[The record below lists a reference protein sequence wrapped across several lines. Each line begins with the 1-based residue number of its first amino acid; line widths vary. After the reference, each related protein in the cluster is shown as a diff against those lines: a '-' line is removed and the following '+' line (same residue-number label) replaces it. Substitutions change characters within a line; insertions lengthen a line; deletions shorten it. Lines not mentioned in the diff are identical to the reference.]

1 MDRREMIMLTI
12 DEMEARAYQSGDITL
27 ARALAQLADAHAEI
41 DTLRALVR
49 DALDVMRDDALDPDW
64 AARAQAALED

>member
-1 MDRREMIMLTI
+1 MLTI
-12 DEMEARAYQSGDITL
+12 DEQEVEAYL
-27 ARALAQLADAHAEI
+27 AGNLALAGALAQLADARAEI

-49 DALDVMRDDALDPDW
+49 DALDVMREDAIDPDW